1 MKIMW
6 EYNYS
11 RSDEL
16 YHHGVKG
23 MKWGVRRYQNPD
35 GSLTEAGR
43 RREAKEYTKK
53 YRDANKKRISYL
65 SKAIINNRSAG
76 YKVDLAN
83 EVGVKAG
90 LALKNN
96 NRKKI

>member
-1 MKIMW
+1 MW

-23 MKWGVRRYQNPD
+23 MKWYVRRYQNPD

-43 RREAKEYTKK
+43 RREAKKYTK
-53 YRDANKKRISYL
+53 
-65 SKAIINNRSAG
+65 
-76 YKVDLAN
+76 
-83 EVGVKAG
+83 
-90 LALKNN
+90 
-96 NRKKI
+96 